1 MEWLFIGFLEAV
13 RAQGDR
19 MRISERPDGRL
30 ETGQEGV
37 IFEAKRVKA

>member
-1 MEWLFIGFLEAV
+1 MEWLISGFLEAV

-19 MRISERPDGRL
+19 VLISERPGGRL
-30 ETGQEGV
+30 KTGQEGV